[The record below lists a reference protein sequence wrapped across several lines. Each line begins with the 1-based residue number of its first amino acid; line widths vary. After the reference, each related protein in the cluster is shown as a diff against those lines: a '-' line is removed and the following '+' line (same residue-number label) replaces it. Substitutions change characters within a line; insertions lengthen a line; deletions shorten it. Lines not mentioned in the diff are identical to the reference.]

1 MEKPRGIK
9 QSHCSQISH
18 NIDYETGREEISTQ
32 RNDGYEEIPLKIS
45 FMQQKFESFR
55 TYHFQKRKGRVLKC
69 REDSIKVELKSLY
82 MYKVLLHLR

>member
-1 MEKPRGIK
+1 MCQILHSVMEKPRGIK

-45 FMQQKFESFR
+45 FM
-55 TYHFQKRKGRVLKC
+55 
-69 REDSIKVELKSLY
+69 
-82 MYKVLLHLR
+82 